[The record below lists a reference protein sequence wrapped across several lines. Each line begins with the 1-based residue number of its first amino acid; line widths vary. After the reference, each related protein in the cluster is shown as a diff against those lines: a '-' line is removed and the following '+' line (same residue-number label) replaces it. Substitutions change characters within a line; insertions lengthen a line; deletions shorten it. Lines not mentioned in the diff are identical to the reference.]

1 MSEDFFKTLAEQLR
15 KPTGDLGKTVGEKM
29 NESNKLMNLETIEQL
44 DIKAYQQL
52 LEIGMG
58 NGFFVQHILTQ
69 NPNVIYKG
77 CDFSAAMVAE
87 AKAINQQLIEK
98 GQVTFV
104 QAEAH
109 QLPYN
114 EAQFDAVFT
123 VNTIY
128 FWDDVAAVLAEI
140 KRVLKPQGQL
150 VLAIRPKEVM
160 EYFPFTPYGFKLFT
174 QTDCL
179 HLLEQQGFKILNT
192 ILKQEAD
199 LVFFEEPVKNAYLI
213 IQAIKQ

>member
-29 NESNKLMNLETIEQL
+29 NESNKLMNLESIECLNIQ
-44 DIKAYQQL
+44 ANQQL

-69 NPNVIYKG
+69 HPSVIYNG
-77 CDFSAAMVAE
+77 CDFSAAMVKE
-87 AKAINQQLIEK
+87 AIAINKHFITN
-98 GQVTFV
+98 GQAAFV
-104 QAEAH
+104 QANAH
-109 QLPYN
+109 QLPYA
-114 EAQFDAVFT
+114 EAQFDTVFT

-128 FWDDVAAVLAEI
+128 FWDDVAAVLSAI

-150 VLAIRPKEVM
+150 VLALRPKEVM
-160 EYFPFTPYGFKLFT
+160 EHFPFTPHGFTLYT
-174 QTDCL
+174 QADCL
-179 HLLEQQGFKILNT
+179 DLLAQHGFKIVNT

-213 IQAIKQ
+213 IQAVKQ